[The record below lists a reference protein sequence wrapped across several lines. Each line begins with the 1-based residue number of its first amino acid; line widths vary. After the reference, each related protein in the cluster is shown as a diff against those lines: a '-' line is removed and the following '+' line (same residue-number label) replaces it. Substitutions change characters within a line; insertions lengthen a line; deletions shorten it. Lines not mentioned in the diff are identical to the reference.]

1 MGVLD
6 IGMFL
11 RHLTDY
17 FVYFGTLC
25 LFLVK
30 KPIYSILQVAR
41 ARSLIYML
49 TYFYFIL
56 QDAMAHSDI
65 GMFTYFYFILQDAMA
80 HSDIGMFWDTGVP
93 DR

>member
-65 GMFTYFYFILQDAMA
+65 GMF
-80 HSDIGMFWDTGVP
+80 WDTGVP

>member
-1 MGVLD
+1 LQCVQTHFKDNVIFQDYMGVLD

-30 KPIYSILQVAR
+30 KI
-41 ARSLIYML
+41 
-49 TYFYFIL
+49 FIL
-56 QDAMAHSDI
+56 S
-65 GMFTYFYFILQDAMA
+65 
-80 HSDIGMFWDTGVP
+80 
-93 DR
+93 